1 MLMYHCDG
9 KGCDFTSMNEDDFT
23 HIVIGSKQGDAL
35 IDQVATRDLCPGC
48 VHRLALIIL
57 NETVDPANPEAIAK
71 EQIKEP
77 CSGHCGDCHC
87 DRDETDSTEKAIKAL
102 KECGEKVAGK
112 LRATQQLAA
121 SVVGEHLLNYLMR
134 NSENGMRRVTYYK
147 HLNSKMLAVLSHEY
161 GHDDVRDICTKY
173 AVSSSWLMHPND
185 AFIEIYKLFKKDVVN
200 TYKEGF
206 SVSEIATDL
215 GVSDKSI
222 INLIRHDCTEPLWRR
237 DVNVDAQCYDS
248 KKNQDVAL
256 VLSMYDSGA
265 SISAIHEY
273 TGYSTADITCI
284 LNSAM

>member
-9 KGCDFTSMNEDDFT
+9 KGCDFSSMNKDDFT
-23 HIVIGSKQGDAL
+23 HIVIGSKHGDNL

-57 NETVDPANPEAIAK
+57 NETVDPADPKAIA
-71 EQIKEP
+71 EEEIKEP
-77 CSGHCGDCHC
+77 CSGHCGECHC
-87 DRDETDSTEKAIKAL
+87 DHDESEYADKAIKAL

-134 NSENGMRRVTYYK
+134 NSETGMRHVTYYK

-161 GHDDVRDICTKY
+161 GHDDVRDICAKY
-173 AVSSSWLMHPND
+173 GVSSGWLMRPND
-185 AFIEIYKLFKKDVVN
+185 AFITIYTLFKKDVVN
-200 TYKEGF
+200 TYMEGF
-206 SVSEIATDL
+206 TVSEIAADL

-222 INLIRHDCTEPLWRR
+222 INLIRHDCTEALWRR
-237 DVNVDAQCYDS
+237 DVNADAPCYDP

-265 SISAIHEY
+265 SISAINEY
-273 TGYSTADITCI
+273 TGYSIADITCI